1 MVDHIER
8 KMELRLWALK
18 EINKRKKG
26 NRVNIQVKNK
36 RKIQRQMQTER
47 NVATNMT
54 RSNVVDLK
62 RSFQQRKEKQ

>member
-8 KMELRLWALK
+8 KTELWLWSLK

-62 RSFQQRKEKQ
+62 RSFQQ

>member
-62 RSFQQRKEKQ
+62 RSFQQ